1 MGLVGG
7 CPLPLEHFKV
17 TMQTISI
24 VGLGKLGS
32 PFLATC
38 ASRGFN
44 VIGIDVNDHLIKLI
58 NQGKA
63 PVDEPGLEQ
72 LIAKNRRKIKATSDY
87 NEAINNSDITFIIVP
102 TPSTKNGAFSNR
114 YVVSA
119 VQKIGKVLA
128 KKDKFHLVVVTS
140 TIMPKS
146 MDIEIIPA
154 LKKASGKRLN
164 RDFGICYNPE
174 FIALG
179 SVIDNLLNPDF
190 VLVGES
196 GKKSGEILESFYRK
210 FCINKPPIVRM
221 NFVNAEIT
229 KIALNS
235 YITTKISFA
244 NTLAQICE
252 RVSGGDVDR
261 VTAAIGLDKRI
272 GSKYLKGSLPYG
284 GPCFPRDNR
293 AFAHFA
299 KKTGVQASIAKAADL
314 VNENITRQIVKR
326 VEKISANKQSFS
338 TNKNCKIAILGLA
351 YKPDTD
357 VAEES
362 AGVKIANLLSRKSAK
377 VYVWDPKAMNRARE
391 LLSPKILLAR
401 SLRNCLSQSD
411 IIIITTPWP
420 EFKSIK
426 PGDLAVNGKRPFLLD
441 CWRLLD
447 PLKYDKVAIYQTVGM
462 GN

>member
-1 MGLVGG
+1 
-7 CPLPLEHFKV
+7 
-17 TMQTISI
+17 MQTISI

-44 VIGIDVNDHLIKLI
+44 VIGIDVNDDLVKLI
-58 NQGKA
+58 NQGKT

-102 TPSTKNGAFSNR
+102 TPSTKNGAFSNE

-119 VQKIGKVLA
+119 VVKIGKVLA

-154 LKKASGKRLN
+154 LEKASGKRLN
-164 RDFGICYNPE
+164 KDFGVCYNPE

-179 SVIDNLLNPDF
+179 SVIDNLLNPDV
-190 VLVGES
+190 VLIGES
-196 GKKSGEILESFYRK
+196 GEKSGEILESFYLR
-210 FCINKPPIVRM
+210 FCTNKPPIVRM
-221 NFVNAEIT
+221 NFVNAEIA

-244 NTLAQICE
+244 NTLAQMCE
-252 RVSGGDVDR
+252 KVPGGDVDE
-261 VTAAIGLDKRI
+261 VTKALGLDSRI
-272 GSKYLKGSLPYG
+272 GKKYLKGALPYG

-293 AFAHFA
+293 AFSFFA
-299 KKTGVQASIAKAADL
+299 KKVGTKAPIASATDL
-314 VNENITRQIVKR
+314 VNENIAHQIVK
-326 VEKISANKQSFS
+326 KIDKIGVNKQSFSTNKQSFSTNKQSFS

-362 AGVKIANLLSRKSAK
+362 AGVKIANLLSRKNAK
-377 VYVWDPKAMNRARE
+377 VYVWDPKAMAKARE
-391 LLSPKILLAR
+391 LLSPKVLLAR
-401 SLRNCLSQSD
+401 SLRDCLSQSD
-411 IIIITTPWP
+411 IIIIATPWP

-426 PGDLAVNGKRPFLLD
+426 PGDLATSDKRPFLLD
-441 CWRLLD
+441 CWRILD
-447 PLKYDKVAIYQTVGM
+447 RLKYDKVAFYQTVGM

>member
-1 MGLVGG
+1 
-7 CPLPLEHFKV
+7 
-17 TMQTISI
+17 MQTISV

-44 VIGIDVNDHLIKLI
+44 VIGLDVNSHFVDLL

-63 PVDEPGLEQ
+63 PVDEPNLAQ
-72 LIAKNRRKIKATSDY
+72 LIVKNRKNLKATSDY
-87 NEAINNSDITFIIVP
+87 SEAVNNSDITFIIVP
-102 TPSTKNGAFSNR
+102 TPSTKNGAFSNE

-119 VQKIGKVLA
+119 VRKIGKVLA
-128 KKDKFHLVVVTS
+128 NKDKFHLVVITS

-146 MDIEIIPA
+146 MEIEIIPA
-154 LKKASGKRLN
+154 LEKASGKRLN

-190 VLVGES
+190 VLIGES
-196 GKKSGEILESFYRK
+196 DKNSGEILESFYHK
-210 FCINKPPIVRM
+210 FCVNKPPIVRM
-221 NFVNAEIT
+221 NFINAEIA

-244 NTLAQICE
+244 NNLAQICE
-252 RVSGGDVDR
+252 RVSGGDVDQ
-261 VTAAIGLDKRI
+261 VTAAIGLDTRV
-272 GSKYLKGSLPYG
+272 GSKYLKGALPYG

-293 AFAHFA
+293 AFSFFA
-299 KKTGVQASIAKAADL
+299 NKVGVQASLAKANDL
-314 VNENITRQIVKR
+314 VNEDMVDQIVKK
-326 VEKISANKQSFS
+326 VEKIGV
-338 TNKNCKIAILGLA
+338 NKNCKIAILGLA

-362 AGVKIANLLSRKSAK
+362 SGVKIANLLSRKSAK
-377 VYVWDPKAMNRARE
+377 VCVWDPKAMAKARE
-391 LLSPKILLAR
+391 LLSLKILFAR
-401 SLRNCLSQSD
+401 SLRDCLAKSD
-411 IIIITTPWP
+411 IIIIATPWP
-420 EFKSIK
+420 EFKGIK
-426 PGDLAVNGKRPFLLD
+426 PSDLAVSGKRPFLLD

-447 PLKYDKVAIYQTVGM
+447 RLQYDKVAFYQTVGM

>member
-1 MGLVGG
+1 M
-7 CPLPLEHFKV
+7 PLEHFKV

-179 SVIDNLLNPDF
+179 SVIDNLLNPDV
-190 VLVGES
+190 VLIGES
-196 GKKSGEILESFYRK
+196 GEKSGEILESFYRK
-210 FCINKPPIVRM
+210 FCTNKPPIVRM
-221 NFVNAEIT
+221 NLVNAEIA

-244 NTLAQICE
+244 NTLAQMCE
-252 RVSGGDVDR
+252 KVPGGDVDE
-261 VTAAIGLDKRI
+261 VTKALGLDSRI
-272 GSKYLKGSLPYG
+272 GKKYLKGALPYG

-293 AFAHFA
+293 AFSFFA
-299 KKTGVQASIAKAADL
+299 KKVGTKAPIASATDL
-314 VNENITRQIVKR
+314 VNENIAHQIVK
-326 VEKISANKQSFS
+326 KIDKIGVNKQSFSTNKQSFS

-362 AGVKIANLLSRKSAK
+362 AGVKIANLLSRKNAK
-377 VYVWDPKAMNRARE
+377 VYVWDPKAMAKARE
-391 LLSPKILLAR
+391 LLSPKVLLAR
-401 SLRNCLSQSD
+401 SLRDCLSQSD
-411 IIIITTPWP
+411 IIIIATPWP

-426 PGDLAVNGKRPFLLD
+426 PGDLATSDKRPFLLD
-441 CWRLLD
+441 CWRILD
-447 PLKYDKVAIYQTVGM
+447 RLKYDKVAFYQTVGM

>member
-1 MGLVGG
+1 
-7 CPLPLEHFKV
+7 
-17 TMQTISI
+17 MQTISI

-44 VIGIDVNDHLIKLI
+44 VIGIDVNDDLVKLI
-58 NQGKA
+58 NQGKT

-102 TPSTKNGAFSNR
+102 TPSTKNGAFSNE

-119 VQKIGKVLA
+119 VVKIGKVLA

-154 LKKASGKRLN
+154 LEKASGKRLN
-164 RDFGICYNPE
+164 KDFGVCYNPE

-179 SVIDNLLNPDF
+179 SVIDNLLNPDV
-190 VLVGES
+190 VLIGES
-196 GKKSGEILESFYRK
+196 GEKSGEILESFYLR
-210 FCINKPPIVRM
+210 FCTNKPPIVRM
-221 NFVNAEIT
+221 NFVNAEIA

-244 NTLAQICE
+244 NTLAQMCE
-252 RVSGGDVDR
+252 KVPGGDVDE
-261 VTAAIGLDKRI
+261 VTKALGLDSRI
-272 GSKYLKGSLPYG
+272 GKKYLKGALPYG

-293 AFAHFA
+293 AFSFFA
-299 KKTGVQASIAKAADL
+299 KKVGTKAPIASATDL
-314 VNENITRQIVKR
+314 VNENIAHQIVK
-326 VEKISANKQSFS
+326 KIDKIGVNKQSFSTNKQSFS

-362 AGVKIANLLSRKSAK
+362 AGVKIANLLSRKNAK
-377 VYVWDPKAMNRARE
+377 VYVWDPKAMAKARE
-391 LLSPKILLAR
+391 LLSPKVLLAR
-401 SLRNCLSQSD
+401 SLRDCLSQSD
-411 IIIITTPWP
+411 IIIIATPWP

-426 PGDLAVNGKRPFLLD
+426 PGDLATSDKRPFLLD
-441 CWRLLD
+441 CWRILD
-447 PLKYDKVAIYQTVGM
+447 RLKYDKVAFYQTVGM